1 MKGHFS
7 MLATSASAST
17 PTPTSTCGPLMRAR
31 LTFAA
36 ALAALLLRRGAA
48 ADEGWVS
55 LFDGKT
61 LAGWKAS
68 EAPGSFR
75 VVDGAIA
82 CDGPRS
88 HLFYVGA
95 DGKAAFENFEATVEV
110 NARKPAPT
118 PASTSTRP
126 SRRRTGR
133 PRASRSRSTT
143 RRSGTATTSSSR

>member
-1 MKGHFS
+1 
-7 MLATSASAST
+7 
-17 PTPTSTCGPLMRAR
+17 MRAR
-31 LTFAA
+31 LTFGAA
-36 ALAALLLRRGAA
+36 ALAAGVLLSAPLATA
-48 ADEGWVS
+48 ADDWVS

-95 DGKAAFENFEATVEV
+95 DGKASFENFEAEVEV
-110 NARKPAPT
+110 MARAG
-118 PASTSTRP
+118 AN
-126 SRRRTGR
+126 
-133 PRASRSRSTT
+133 
-143 RRSGTATTSSSR
+143 SGFYFHTAFQ